1 MTLSVGG
8 ALALTCLLAV
18 GGCGGDD
25 KPVSSPDVAAGA
37 GGSATEASNGD
48 GGTAAATPGDACQVG
63 CQATLA
69 ANCSNGPTDQ
79 TNCESACAALAAG
92 TCGGEYATFQ
102 ACAEGQAIT
111 CSPQGQP
118 IVAACS
124 DEQAAFVVCING

>member
-1 MTLSVGG
+1 MTHSLGG
-8 ALALTCLLAV
+8 ALALTCLVAV

-25 KPVSSPDVAAGA
+25 KPARAPDAAAGA
-37 GGSATEASNGD
+37 GGSTADASNGD
-48 GGTAAATPGDACQVG
+48 GGNAPATPGDACQVG

-69 ANCSNGPTDQ
+69 AKCSNGPKDQ
-79 TNCESACAALAAG
+79 ASCESTCNALAAG
-92 TCGGEYATFQ
+92 TCGGEYATLQ
-102 ACAEGQAIT
+102 VCAEGQAIT